1 MSDQRDV
8 PVDPTPAGSTSVERA
23 SSDQTSVTQPAVTER
38 TVERGV
44 PGNVAAVE
52 HIRGGLSLWSILSG
66 VLVAIGA
73 FIVIS
78 AIVGGILALTGVA
91 EGGINANEARD
102 ATLGVGI
109 GLVIAQFLSFLWGG
123 YTAGRMARGSGVLNG
138 LLVPVVAIVL
148 IAILGA
154 IVTAVVD
161 ADVQGAAAQ
170 ELPLPLSTARDLGTG
185 IGIGLLAAALIGGAL
200 GGGLGARWH
209 TRLENE
215 ESLAHRDNAP

>member
-8 PVDPTPAGSTSVERA
+8 PVEQTPTAPISAAPSSAAPASTGSTSVER
-23 SSDQTSVTQPAVTER
+23 TTTTRTEPAVD
-38 TVERGV
+38 
-44 PGNVAAVE
+44 
-52 HIRGGLSLWSILSG
+52 HIRAGLSLWSILSG

-78 AIVGGILALTGVA
+78 AIVGGILAVTGVA
-91 EGGINANEARD
+91 EGGINANEARN

-109 GLVIAQFLSFLWGG
+109 GLVIAQFLAFLWGG
-123 YTAGRMARGSGVLNG
+123 YTAGRMARGAGVLNG

-148 IAILGA
+148 IGVLGA

-161 ADVQGAAAQ
+161 GDVQGASAQ
-170 ELPLPLSTARDLGTG
+170 QLPLPLSTARDIGTG

-200 GGGLGARWH
+200 GGGLGSRWH

-215 ESLAHRDNAP
+215 DTLAHRDAR